1 MENEIIGDWRL
12 EKRKPRSCK
21 CCGTV
26 EEWKAWPEQIGNM
39 RGIIEVSTIGNI
51 CFYEDGP
58 LLPQWTYN
66 PKLIERK
73 SGVQRLSYK
82 VRKGET
88 RTVSVSTMIL
98 ETFVGPPPFAKN
110 NVIRKDDNNK
120 NNCLCNI
127 QWR

>member
-1 MENEIIGDWRL
+1 MENEIIWDWRL

-21 CCGTV
+21 YCGMV
-26 EEWKAWPEQIGNM
+26 EEYKAWPGQIGNI
-39 RGIIEVSTIGNI
+39 RGTIEVSTIGNI
-51 CFYEDGP
+51 CFFEDGP

-73 SGVQRLSYK
+73 SGVRRLAYK
-82 VRKGET
+82 VQRGET

-98 ETFVGPPPFAKN
+98 ETFIGPSPSAKN
-110 NVIRKDDNNK
+110 TAMRKDGNNK

-127 QWR
+127 KWK